1 MFQTTNQHWRQ
12 LGEKLRQI
20 KDSRADRLAQ
30 YLLMILMYLAISALA
45 ISNEAVSAKLGIPSK
60 PPVVVLDAGH
70 GGVDP
75 GKVGVNRVLEKEIN
89 LAIVLKLKA
98 YLEANDVTVYLTRE
112 SDEGLYAESD
122 SNKKRADM
130 DQRCELIENV
140 QPDLAVSIHQNS
152 YSQEGVCG
160 PQIFYYKTS
169 EQGKRLAELL
179 QERLNSMPEC
189 MNRRVVKANGDYY
202 LLLHVSCPIVI
213 AETGF
218 LSNWQE
224 AGMLVTEA
232 YQDRLAWELCLGIL
246 SYLR

>member
-189 MNRRVVKANGDYY
+189 MNRRVAKANGDYY

>member
-75 GKVGVNRVLEKEIN
+75 GKVGVNQVLEKEIN

-152 YSQEGVCG
+152 FSQGHVCG
-160 PQIFYYKTS
+160 PQVFYYKAS
-169 EQGKRLAELL
+169 EKGKKLAETL
-179 QERLNSMPEC
+179 QARLNAMPEC
-189 MNRRVVKANGDYY
+189 LNQRAAKANGDYY
-202 LLLHVSCPIVI
+202 LLLNVECPIVI

-224 AGMLVTEA
+224 AQMLATKA

-246 SYLR
+246 AYLR